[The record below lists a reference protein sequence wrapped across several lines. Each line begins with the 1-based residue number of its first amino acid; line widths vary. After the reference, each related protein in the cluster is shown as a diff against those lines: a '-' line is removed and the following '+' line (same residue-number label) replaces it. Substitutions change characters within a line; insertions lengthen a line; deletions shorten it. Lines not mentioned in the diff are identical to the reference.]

1 MKNLIKLIV
10 LSGIIVM
17 AYSCCPKSESSI
29 QLNDDTCKTQGRV
42 VPNGEIPTPADL
54 AKDAYCAKKVIDRS
68 APNGVITIFGS
79 ARAKENMQSYINTRV
94 FANKW
99 TKAYGDKYPILTGG
113 GPGIMEAGNRGAKEA
128 GGKSLSFGSYFV
140 KGIEDPNEYVTDG
153 FMFASF
159 SQREADMVDYAAGV
173 IVAPGGVGTSW
184 EIYET
189 LSKIQTRKKNSC
201 PVILLGSREVWKP
214 LLDHM
219 SHLKKL
225 KTISPKDVD
234 LLQLAETPEKA
245 MEILKKSLIK

>member
-10 LSGIIVM
+10 LSGIVLM
-17 AYSCCPKSESSI
+17 VYSCSPKAEITIHLNES
-29 QLNDDTCKTQGRV
+29 TCKTKGRI
-42 VPNGEIPTPADL
+42 VPDGEIPTPEDL
-54 AKDAYCAKKVIDRS
+54 AKDAYCAKKLIERT

-79 ARAKENMQSYINTRV
+79 ARAKENMQSYINTRE
-94 FANKW
+94 FAKKW
-99 TKAYGDKYPILTGG
+99 TKAHGDKFPVLTGG

-128 GGKSLSFGSYFV
+128 GGKSLSFNTYFV

-173 IVAPGGVGTSW
+173 IIAPGGVGTSW

-189 LSKIQTRKKNSC
+189 LSKIQTRKKNYC

-219 SHLKKL
+219 DHLKKL
-225 KTISPKDVD
+225 KTISPKDVN

-245 MEILKKSLIK
+245 IELLKKDLIK